1 MECEGPNK
9 RLYEFTGNIQLKSA
23 EQLEPIQS
31 DQILLRGAQL
41 RNTEWIYGLVIY
53 SGHDSKL
60 LQNASRAPLKRS
72 RMDHIT
78 NKQVHQQ
85 SLAVQLLLS
94 VIIVDI
100 MLIPNVEHYSMVMCM
115 PPIVLLLLATCI
127 YNMTL
132 SMAVSS

>member
-9 RLYEFTGNIQLKSA
+9 RLYEFTGNLQLESA
-23 EQLEPIQS
+23 GKLEPIQS

-72 RMDHIT
+72 RLDHVT
-78 NKQVHQQ
+78 NKQVCR
-85 SLAVQLLLS
+85 LL
-94 VIIVDI
+94 VICRVVVWLRRIST
-100 MLIPNVEHYSMVMCM
+100 YW
-115 PPIVLLLLATCI
+115 PINCYFVLQFGYILVLGLFCYYTFF
-127 YNMTL
+127 
-132 SMAVSS
+132 

>member
-9 RLYEFTGNIQLKSA
+9 RLYEFTGNLQLESA
-23 EQLEPIQS
+23 EKQPIQS

-72 RMDHIT
+72 RLDHVT
-78 NKQVHQQ
+78 NKQVYP
-85 SLAVQLLLS
+85 LLVVWLQRISTYNCCNYMYYYILS
-94 VIIVDI
+94 FN
-100 MLIPNVEHYSMVMCM
+100 LGTEPE
-115 PPIVLLLLATCI
+115 
-127 YNMTL
+127 
-132 SMAVSS
+132 

>member
-9 RLYEFTGNIQLKSA
+9 RLYEFTGNIQLEPAK
-23 EQLEPIQS
+23 QPEPIQS

-72 RMDHIT
+72 RMDHVT
-78 NKQVHQQ
+78 NKQVCQQ
-85 SLAVQLLLS
+85 SLAVQLLLG
-94 VIIVDI
+94 VFNVNI
-100 MLIPNVEHYSMVMCM
+100 MLMPVLSIIAWIMSLMV
-115 PPIVLLLLATCI
+115 VLLL
-127 YNMTL
+127 
-132 SMAVSS
+132 AVHVNARVILVL

>member
-9 RLYEFTGNIQLKSA
+9 RLYEFTGNIHVESA

-53 SGHDSKL
+53 TGHDSKL

-72 RMDHIT
+72 RMDHVT
-78 NKQVHQQ
+78 NKQVC
-85 SLAVQLLLS
+85 QLH
-94 VIIVDI
+94 VV
-100 MLIPNVEHYSMVMCM
+100 VRWYSC
-115 PPIVLLLLATCI
+115 
-127 YNMTL
+127 YY
-132 SMAVSS
+132 

>member
-9 RLYEFTGNIQLKSA
+9 RLYEFTGNLQLESV
-23 EQLEPIQS
+23 EQLQPIQS

-72 RMDHIT
+72 RMDHVT
-78 NKQVHQQ
+78 NKQVYCR
-85 SLAVQLLLS
+85 
-94 VIIVDI
+94 IVFNDEY
-100 MLIPNVEHYSMVMCM
+100 LIANGELFLHVHSQ
-115 PPIVLLLLATCI
+115 
-127 YNMTL
+127 
-132 SMAVSS
+132 

>member
-1 MECEGPNK
+1 MISLSQGYVECEGPNK
-9 RLYEFTGNIQLKSA
+9 RLYEFTGNIYLESA

-72 RMDHIT
+72 RLDHVT
-78 NKQVHQQ
+78 NKQVYWVVVSNLRRHSCLLRNIFLSLGDSSLCSSCASCLHQQ
-85 SLAVQLLLS
+85 YWLCNL
-94 VIIVDI
+94 
-100 MLIPNVEHYSMVMCM
+100 EW
-115 PPIVLLLLATCI
+115 
-127 YNMTL
+127 
-132 SMAVSS
+132 